1 MIKKWR
7 MIVCNTEIL
16 ISNCCD
22 FNFANLLVRGN
33 IAVTTNITR
42 SPVIQVA
49 FKNLGN
55 MLLKLIEQQ

>member
-1 MIKKWR
+1 MILY
-7 MIVCNTEIL
+7 NTEIL

>member
-1 MIKKWR
+1 MIL
-7 MIVCNTEIL
+7 CNTEIL

>member
-7 MIVCNTEIL
+7 MILCNTEIL

-22 FNFANLLVRGN
+22 FNCANLLVRGN

-42 SPVIQVA
+42 ITCNSSSIQ
-49 FKNLGN
+49 
-55 MLLKLIEQQ
+55 KLRKYVT